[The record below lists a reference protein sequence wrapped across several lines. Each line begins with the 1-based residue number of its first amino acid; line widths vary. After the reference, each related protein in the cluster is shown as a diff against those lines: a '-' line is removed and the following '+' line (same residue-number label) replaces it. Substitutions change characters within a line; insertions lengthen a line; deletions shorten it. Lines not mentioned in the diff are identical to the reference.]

1 MRSMAESEP
10 DSLQAITAQRPLV
23 PGENH
28 GATALVCIK
37 NSADY
42 SLVRIV
48 TQSYDDRRT
57 ISNML
62 LKILSRLERMDM
74 SYGRFPALLPSWTGP
89 MIMVMHSRQRRS
101 TLASL
106 PIDFPHR
113 RPASFTVRRPA
124 LGQLVNIFTLWRAGL

>member
-1 MRSMAESEP
+1 M
-10 DSLQAITAQRPLV
+10 
-23 PGENH
+23 
-28 GATALVCIK
+28 CIK

-48 TQSYDDRRT
+48 TQSYDDRRA

-89 MIMVMHSRQRRS
+89 MIMVMR
-101 TLASL
+101 AG
-106 PIDFPHR
+106 R
-113 RPASFTVRRPA
+113 RPFHACVAADRLPTPPTRLIHRARPA